1 MIKKIAGA
9 SALLMLLS
17 VPAQAANFMDAAWAT
32 QACAAWNADSTLTS
46 GLMDTDGYSWAKN
59 DGGRG
64 YKLVQMY
71 RTQCG
76 DATKI
81 QLNIVVKDG
90 KTWLVTG
97 SPGGSRIITTVLQM
111 VVNSID
117 FGMNVAEATNA
128 PRFHHQ
134 WLPDELRVEKGFSPD
149 TLKLLEQRGQ
159 KVAVKEAMGSTQS
172 IMVGPDGALFGASD
186 PRSVDDLSA
195 GY

>member
-17 VPAQAANFMDAAWAT
+17 VPAQAANFMDAAWAA
-32 QACAAWNADSTLTS
+32 QACAAWNADSTLTN
-46 GLMDTDGYSWAKN
+46 GLMDSDGYSWAKN

-90 KTWLVTG
+90 KASCAYGGAPDGKAMDYDVDYLMHANDADWACMGKGEFGCGAMGAMMSGKLNFKGPKVEAMKVM
-97 SPGGSRIITTVLQM
+97 SPFES
-111 VVNSID
+111 
-117 FGMNVAEATNA
+117 F
-128 PRFHHQ
+128 
-134 WLPDELRVEKGFSPD
+134 
-149 TLKLLEQRGQ
+149 LKLTG
-159 KVAVKEAMGSTQS
+159 KVAGEKNECKQ
-172 IMVGPDGALFGASD
+172 
-186 PRSVDDLSA
+186 
-195 GY
+195 

>member
-71 RTQCG
+71 RTDCG
-76 DATKI
+76 ESTKV
-81 QLNIVVKDG
+81 QLNIVMQGDKATCSYGGAPDG
-90 KTWLVTG
+90 KKMDASYDYLMHATDADWTCMGEGKFGCGAMGAMASGKLKFDGPKMEAMKVRGPFEGFLQLTG
-97 SPGGSRIITTVLQM
+97 
-111 VVNSID
+111 
-117 FGMNVAEATNA
+117 
-128 PRFHHQ
+128 
-134 WLPDELRVEKGFSPD
+134 
-149 TLKLLEQRGQ
+149 
-159 KVAVKEAMGSTQS
+159 KVAGTKTECKAK
-172 IMVGPDGALFGASD
+172 
-186 PRSVDDLSA
+186 
-195 GY
+195 

>member
-9 SALLMLLS
+9 SALLMLMS

-90 KTWLVTG
+90 KASCAYGGAPDGKAMDYGVDYLMHANDADWACMGKGEFGCGAMGAMMSGKLNFKGPKVEAMKVM
-97 SPGGSRIITTVLQM
+97 SPFE
-111 VVNSID
+111 N
-117 FGMNVAEATNA
+117 F
-128 PRFHHQ
+128 
-134 WLPDELRVEKGFSPD
+134 
-149 TLKLLEQRGQ
+149 LKLTG
-159 KVAVKEAMGSTQS
+159 KVAGEKNECKQ
-172 IMVGPDGALFGASD
+172 
-186 PRSVDDLSA
+186 
-195 GY
+195 